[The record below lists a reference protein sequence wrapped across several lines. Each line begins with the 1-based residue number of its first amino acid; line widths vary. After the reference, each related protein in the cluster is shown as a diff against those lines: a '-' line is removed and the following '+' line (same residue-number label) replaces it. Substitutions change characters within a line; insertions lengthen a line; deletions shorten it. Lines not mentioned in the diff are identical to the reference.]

1 MDAGINTNIK
11 VLTEEKSMQEVIRA
25 ENMSYTY
32 QSRYQKTQAL
42 SEVTCSFEKGVVY
55 AITGKSGSGKSTFLS
70 LLAGLDIPTEGTLY
84 VDGKNIREINRD
96 IYRKDQVAVIYQAFH
111 LFPLLT
117 VLENVMFP
125 MKLQGISGKK
135 AKNRAMELIE
145 KVELPESICK
155 KMPGMISG
163 GEKQRAA
170 IARTIA
176 SGAKIVL
183 ADEPSGNLDSHNE
196 ENIIELLCRL
206 AHEENCTVIIVTHS
220 DQIAMSADVVYGM
233 SDGRLEVVR
242 T

>member
-1 MDAGINTNIK
+1 M
-11 VLTEEKSMQEVIRA
+11 EEVIRA
-25 ENMSYTY
+25 ENVGYIY
-32 QSRYQKTQAL
+32 QSRYQQTQAL
-42 SEVTCSFEKGVVY
+42 SDVTCSFESGVVY

-70 LLAGLDIPTEGTLY
+70 LLAGLDVPSEGTLY
-84 VDGKNIREINRD
+84 VDGKDIRDMDRD
-96 IYRKDQVAVIYQAFH
+96 AYRRNKVTVIYQAFH

-125 MKLQGISGKK
+125 MKLQGISGKE
-135 AKNRAMELIE
+135 AKRRAKELIA
-145 KVELPESICK
+145 KVELPESVCL

-163 GEKQRAA
+163 GEQQRAA
-170 IARTIA
+170 IARAMA

-196 ENIIELLCRL
+196 DNIIELLCRL
-206 AHEENCTVIIVTHS
+206 AHEDHSTVIIVTHS
-220 DQIAMSADVVYGM
+220 DKIAMSADVVYGM